1 MTKYSKAY
9 VASWIVTYLLLQ
21 ITRIVTIISTGLLL
35 IGEMDVE
42 RFNFA
47 QIAGIKIGA
56 LIIGFILIS
65 GLNRIIEAVED
76 YCHRK
81 DI

>member
-9 VASWIVTYLLLQ
+9 IASWVITYLSLQ
-21 ITRIVTIISTGLLL
+21 ITRIVIIISTGLLL

-47 QIAGIKIGA
+47 KIAGIKLGA

>member
-1 MTKYSKAY
+1 MKYSKAY
-9 VASWIVTYLLLQ
+9 VTSWIVTYLFLQ
-21 ITRIVTIISTGLLL
+21 IARIVTIISTGLLL

-42 RFNFA
+42 RFNFV

>member
-9 VASWIVTYLLLQ
+9 VASWVITYLSLQ
-21 ITRIVTIISTGLLL
+21 ITRIVTIISTGILL

-42 RFNFA
+42 RFNFV
-47 QIAGIKIGA
+47 QIVGIKLGA
-56 LIIGFILIS
+56 LIIGFILTS
-65 GLNRIIEAVED
+65 GLNRIIEVVED